1 MGAGGGRTEA
11 IMREIAS
18 LRAQRD
24 ELDGRIRFFEA
35 QLRLRVGGAASQTSK
50 PPPNLSTKL
59 GAMGAHDANAGGGG
73 LSVDMVRRY
82 SRHLL
87 LPDFGVQGQRRLS
100 QSSVLV
106 VGAGGLGSAVALH
119 LASCGVG
126 SLGIAD
132 GENVEL
138 KNLHGQ
144 MTHIEAYIGQ
154 PKAKSAAATCRA
166 INSSVKV
173 LDHNLKL
180 KAKSVLNVVRQ
191 YDIVVDATNSLASRY
206 MLSDCC
212 ALLNKPLISGSTIGL
227 EGQLTVYNHNGSPCY
242 RCLFPNPTS
251 CQSSSDKGILGV
263 VPGVI
268 GCLQALEVIKIATH
282 VGEPLCGRMLN
293 FDALTSRFKTVNKI
307 HESSLSTCAVCGDN
321 SNLTEDTF
329 MMFDYERFTRAS
341 NSRKQPLPSLNRLP
355 RTSGVTCREYKRVLD
370 SGRPHLLLDVR
381 PVHHFQIASIANSV
395 NIPLHE
401 LKRLPR
407 LKDALSEVVDVSHGK
422 HRPVY
427 FISQCDDDSQVAVH
441 ILRENGFPYASD
453 VIGGLESWAQ
463 EVDPDFPMYW

>member
-87 LPDFGVQGQRRLS
+87 LPDFGVQ
-100 QSSVLV
+100 
-106 VGAGGLGSAVALH
+106 
-119 LASCGVG
+119 G

-341 NSRKQPLPSLNRLP
+341 NSRKPLPSLNRLP